1 MKFSDNLNEFDI
13 LDLLNEY
20 HSELRKLKH
29 KTGFVKDRITELE
42 ALYEKKLK
50 RNEKSRIQSFAEHI
64 VEDADSD
71 QESGADSQKFSKH
84 PIRDK
89 KLTAPKRTKKNPK
102 KKRPLLKATERQKPG
117 RKQQALSLWD
127 QMIVDS
133 ITDHGR
139 PTISREILDDI
150 TKRAIELGIYD
161 GEEKTKSKLNQCLV
175 KLTSDNRKT
184 LIKIPFE
191 GRGHAYALA
200 EWANAKE

>member
-50 RNEKSRIQSFAEHI
+50 RNEKSRGQSFAEHI
-64 VEDADSD
+64 VDDADND
-71 QESGADSQKFSKH
+71 QDSEADHQKPGKH
-84 PIRDK
+84 PKRDK
-89 KLTAPKRTKKNPK
+89 KLTAPKKTKKSPK
-102 KKRPLLKATERQKPG
+102 KKRPLLKTTERQKPG

-133 ITDHGR
+133 ITEHGR

-150 TKRAIELGIYD
+150 TKRATEKGIYD

-175 KLTSDNRKT
+175 KLTSDNRKA
-184 LIKIPFE
+184 LIRIPFE

-200 EWANAKE
+200 EWANVKE

>member
-50 RNEKSRIQSFAEHI
+50 RNEKSRVQSFTEHI
-64 VEDADSD
+64 VDDADND
-71 QESGADSQKFSKH
+71 QESGTDIQKHRKH
-84 PIRDK
+84 PLKDK

-102 KKRPLLKATERQKPG
+102 KKRPQLKATERQKPG

-133 ITDHGR
+133 ITEHGR

-150 TKRAIELGIYD
+150 TKRATEQGIYD

-200 EWANAKE
+200 EWANAKD